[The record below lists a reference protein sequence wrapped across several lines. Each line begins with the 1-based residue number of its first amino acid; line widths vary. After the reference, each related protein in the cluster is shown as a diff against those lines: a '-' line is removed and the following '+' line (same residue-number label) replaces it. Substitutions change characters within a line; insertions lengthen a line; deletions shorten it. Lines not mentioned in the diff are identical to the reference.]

1 MPVEHGLC
9 RYGPVVGGANCPF
22 DKNCSRGPRGAC
34 EHFVLT
40 GADLA
45 YWEGKRDAAYRFAEG
60 APTDEARDYIVGE
73 WQPWE
78 TVLSSLRAE
87 LGELGLLEEAEN
99 LDFRSPVRDYFEPL
113 FATGWPVSHLYRP
126 DDDSEA
132 PDDIHSN

>member
-1 MPVEHGLC
+1 MATSLSGIVWV
-9 RYGPVVGGANCPF
+9 RT
-22 DKNCSRGPRGAC
+22 R
-34 EHFVLT
+34 
-40 GADLA
+40 
-45 YWEGKRDAAYRFAEG
+45 KRDAAYHFAEG